1 MNGIQQFE
9 MWLDE
14 MDNQLERANK
24 AGVPL
29 MVEEQFPL
37 KWLSRSEEDTQFYAP
52 KKKYPNGYIPKIEY
66 WLDKVENGRTK
77 EGRAHAKTKVLY
89 FLKKE
94 MERA

>member
-1 MNGIQQFE
+1 MNGIQKFE
-9 MWLDE
+9 MWLNE
-14 MDNQLERANK
+14 MDNRLELANK

-29 MVEEQFPL
+29 MVEEM
-37 KWLSRSEEDTQFYAP
+37 KEE
-52 KKKYPNGYIPKIEY
+52 KKYPNGYLPKINY

-77 EGRAHAKTKVLY
+77 EGRAHAKSKVLY